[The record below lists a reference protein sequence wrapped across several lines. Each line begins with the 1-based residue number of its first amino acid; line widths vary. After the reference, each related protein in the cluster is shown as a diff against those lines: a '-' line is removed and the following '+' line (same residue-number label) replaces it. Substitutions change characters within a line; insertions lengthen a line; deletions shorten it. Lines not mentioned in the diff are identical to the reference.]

1 MASST
6 TKLVSRTRLSSLA
19 SRFTSASSFTSHSS
33 PLIRPPFPAPQPRFP
48 LSRSPVELSRLG
60 SIRPYSAVSVKQV
73 VRAFK
78 LEISAFSSDN
88 VLRLSRLADF
98 ILMEG
103 THCITVVLLPW
114 LQINNLRS
122 EGEVYRKLVT

>member
-6 TKLVSRTRLSSLA
+6 TKLVSRRLSSLA

-33 PLIRPPFPAPQPRFP
+33 PLVRPPFPAPQSRFP

-88 VLRLSRLADF
+88 VHRLSRLADF
-98 ILMEG
+98 ILMG
-103 THCITVVLLPW
+103 THCITMVLLPW